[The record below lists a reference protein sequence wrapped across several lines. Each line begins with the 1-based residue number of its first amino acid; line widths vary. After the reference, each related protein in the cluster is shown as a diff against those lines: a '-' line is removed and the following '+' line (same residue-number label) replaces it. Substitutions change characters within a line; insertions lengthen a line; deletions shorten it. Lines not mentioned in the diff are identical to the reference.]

1 VVCYVG
7 IDVLPRER
15 VAPELFWKS
24 IGARIDKNLQIFTR
38 SAKIYNEE
46 LTFEKA
52 VEMFVE
58 ILIKIELNSF
68 ILVLK
73 VPDLVSVMQLQDY

>member
-1 VVCYVG
+1 MVCYVG
-7 IDVLPRER
+7 IDVLLRER

-24 IGARIDKNLQIFTR
+24 RGVRIDKNLQMFTR
-38 SAKIYNEE
+38 SSKIYKEE

-58 ILIKIELNSF
+58 NWMKTELNSF
-68 ILVLK
+68 ILVPK
-73 VPDLVSVMQLQDY
+73 VPGLVSVMQLQDC